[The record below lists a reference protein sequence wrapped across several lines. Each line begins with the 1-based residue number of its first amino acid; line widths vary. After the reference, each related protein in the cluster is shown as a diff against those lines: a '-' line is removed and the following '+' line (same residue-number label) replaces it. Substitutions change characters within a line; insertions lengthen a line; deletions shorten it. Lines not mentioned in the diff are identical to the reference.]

1 MFIRYASAKIVSVGP
16 LKDLTPSF
24 GRERLASL
32 SARLASTDP
41 VLLNPDR
48 FTYLRIRAVSDGE
61 IHGDNDN
68 GDFFPGAE
76 LEERHS
82 TFVHDPQYIDH
93 DNKDAKRAIGIIVA
107 SIHHP
112 GPAPGGWVEI
122 ISAIDKDRASKV
134 PVPHLAGC
142 ANLLEGIL
150 EGRITD
156 TSMGCFVDWSE
167 CNICGNKAKE
177 EHEYCGHIANRKG
190 QTVDTP
196 DGPKR
201 VCEINHGITF
211 FEDSVITTTVAQG
224 GGGADFD
231 AKILSRVEAFR
242 DNDWTSLIVD
252 RRKLAAQRESKMDE
266 IRTAGTDFD
275 KSETHVLP
283 AENMAMKHKEF
294 EDYMTPDAPDKDK
307 AYRKQ
312 MKQTSDPSLPLA
324 DMPADRNSVKV
335 NADDYTQAKRKVAE
349 ADPSNPFGGKP
360 DGVAD
365 AEDEMQEAKQEMK
378 EERDNT
384 PEDASGGVPDAP
396 ASDAP
401 PAKDDK
407 APPPPPPTASRSWAR
422 RILESVSSVVG
433 WNVKADRRDG
443 EGVLAMQ
450 DFVSDRVAA
459 HKAATAKAHEV
470 VSESRRKALLADAS
484 AASRDVQVGLA
495 IIARASVDPRFA
507 NALNTRI
514 AEGGNPQELVDGPS
528 YDENVFGKTEKQ
540 IGKSS
545 DKVEGPQRIQRP
557 GNVSINEKAADY
569 PQKGGQ
575 KLSGRPMKTASG
587 QTLTPVQADRAID
600 MIVQGLSMG
609 KSYEDAERVAIAAV
623 LKNPP
628 VQAAKKAA
636 SISCDACQKDLTA
649 APIRVAGTLLCRACA
664 IQDRQKNGDVSRAAR
679 IAKVKRAMASMK
691 SKADGGWVGNSPAES
706 KAHKPEKVASD
717 APPPGADDKGE
728 EETPFD
734 DKAMARRKMAA
745 EESDGNAKT
754 LKSPSTE
761 EISNDGNE
769 KRAEKFEMQSKG
781 NNAPPVSEVL
791 SAAVMN
797 RMAMQTAELRRR
809 NRVQAKQLAQYAMN
823 ERNQQA
829 MRVAGM
835 MLEKGMFA
843 SKGNINLQR
852 QAAQAEAK
860 RLAAAP
866 VAVLKEAERNVKMV
880 SGGSTVPQWKRTV
893 EFPREGAVRRP
904 VTSSASRNEPDAD
917 LRGVWS

>member
-1 MFIRYASAKIVSVGP
+1 MFIRYASAKIESVGP
-16 LKDLTPSF
+16 LADLTPSL

-32 SARLASTDP
+32 SARLASSDP

-122 ISAIDKDRASKV
+122 ISAIDKSRASQI

-142 ANLLEGIL
+142 KSLLDGIL

-252 RRKLAAQRESKMDE
+252 RRKLAALKEKQMADE

-312 MKQTSDPSLPLA
+312 MKQTSDPSLTPT
-324 DMPADRNSVKV
+324 DMPADRNAIQVG
-335 NADDYTQAKRKVAE
+335 ATDYTQAKRKVAE

-384 PEDASGGVPDAP
+384 PEDASEGVP
-396 ASDAP
+396 DAP

-433 WNVKADRRDG
+433 WNVKADRKDG

-450 DFVSDRVAA
+450 DFVSDRLAA

-484 AASRDVQVGLA
+484 NASRDVQVGLA
-495 IIARASVDPRFA
+495 IIARASVDTRFA

-514 AEGGNPQELVDGPS
+514 AEGGNPQELVDGPN
-528 YDENVFGKTEKQ
+528 YDENINGKTDKQ
-540 IGKSS
+540 QGKSS
-545 DKVEGPQRIQRP
+545 DKVDGPVTIQRP
-557 GNVSINEKAADY
+557 GNVAINDKAADY

-575 KLSGRPMKTASG
+575 KLSGRPLTTASG

-628 VQAAKKAA
+628 VQAAKKSTA
-636 SISCDACQKDLTA
+636 ISCDACQKALTA

-664 IQDRQKNGDVSRAAR
+664 VQDRQKNGDVSRAAR
-679 IAKVKRAMASMK
+679 IAKVKRAMAGMK
-691 SKADGGWVGNSPAES
+691 SKAADGGWVGNSPAES

-717 APPPGADDKGE
+717 GPPPGADDKPEMGE
-728 EETPFD
+728 GPFD
-734 DKAMARRKMAA
+734 DKAEAKRKTAA
-745 EESDGNAKT
+745 EESDGNTKT
-754 LKSPSTE
+754 LKSPSSE
-761 EISNDGNE
+761 EVSDDGNE

-781 NNAPPVSEVL
+781 NSAPPVSEVL

-797 RMAMQTAELRRR
+797 RMAAQTAELRRR
-809 NRVQAKQLAQYAMN
+809 NRVQAKQLAQFAMN
-823 ERNQQA
+823 ERRQQA
-829 MRVAGM
+829 MKVAES

-843 SKGNINLQR
+843 SKGNIKIQR
-852 QAAQAEAK
+852 QAALAEAN
-860 RLAAAP
+860 RLASAP
-866 VAVLKEAERNVKMV
+866 VEVLKEAQRTVAMV

-893 EFPREGAVRRP
+893 NFPREGTVRRP
-904 VTSSASRNEPDAD
+904 VTSSANRVDPDAD
-917 LRGVWS
+917 IRGVWGG